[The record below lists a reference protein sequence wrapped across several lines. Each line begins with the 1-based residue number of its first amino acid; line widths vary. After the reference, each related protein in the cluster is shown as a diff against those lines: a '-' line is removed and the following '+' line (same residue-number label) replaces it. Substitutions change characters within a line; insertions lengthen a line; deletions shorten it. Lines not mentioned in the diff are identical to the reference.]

1 MNLKLAALLK
11 SKIFIACA
19 SSVAAVTTAVAVAV
33 AVNQPD
39 AYRMIKIFDL
49 IGSAT
54 IERSGIGE
62 LDAYTEM
69 NLESGD
75 IVDVHDGSTMHL
87 NLDDDKYIQLDGGTR
102 LELIATGTASDS
114 LTTINLMEGTI
125 LNEITSPLS
134 ESSSYTVNT
143 PKSTMAVRGT
153 SFVVSV
159 EQNPDGSYMTNLY
172 AFHGVV
178 EVQLIDEEGNPKGET
193 VQVLEDQAVA
203 IMTTQNDAT
212 TNDANIDGFSFF
224 VVEDGEDG
232 TYRPV
237 SEGESPVTGF
247 DYNDIP
253 ESMLRQAL
261 STNNNNE
268 ISLDDV
274 VLQEILN
281 ALNGDQSSISGNDAV
296 SDNEAEEA
304 FSDSVSNNGAETS
317 DATISDNTVSEN
329 EASENE
335 IPITTSENSISENS
349 ASENSVSR
357 NTVSRNTT
365 SQNTVTTTTN
375 TSTTENSS
383 NHSSGSSSGATTETE
398 EEVEY
403 TVTFVGRNGEIL
415 ATETVLS
422 GESATAPSVESPVED
437 TTIPYTRYLFTD
449 WDSDFSNV
457 TSDITVTAQ
466 YEAMVHVVSYSA
478 RNVSSGEFEIIGTQN
493 VTDRLAADPSEFSIS
508 SDPFTIGSGENAV
521 TYQFTSWA
529 YSGSGI
535 SSDTTIEASYTSH
548 EACAVTFEFFD
559 SDGNE
564 ASQTYYVPYGKTLAE
579 AGYTA
584 PSVTTY
590 EKEENG
596 ITREYT
602 FAGWDTDTTQAV
614 TTSLTITARYDV
626 GEIKTVTLVAYNGSS
641 YETFELAPGSTYT
654 LPTVDAN
661 SGWILATTDSS
672 YNGANASSYITQY
685 TPDYTTRPAT
695 GTVTVPETNVLYV
708 CVPYAY
714 VQIFKIRST
723 SDIGYYA
730 SYYLYGSATYGEF
743 ASSLGYTI
751 TDDTPVADVNGNLL
765 GYNWSHIAGRTCSS
779 TYSNIRVDA
788 EPID

>member
-19 SSVAAVTTAVAVAV
+19 SSVAAVTTAVAIAV

-75 IVDVHDGSTMHL
+75 IVDVHDGSIMHL

-212 TNDANIDGFSFF
+212 TNDANIDGYSFF
-224 VVEDGEDG
+224 VVEDGENG

-281 ALNGDQSSISGNDAV
+281 ALNGDQSSVSENDAV

-304 FSDSVSNNGAETS
+304 FSDSVSNNDAETS

-329 EASENE
+329 EITVPRQNVSENE
-335 IPITTSENSISENS
+335 LPVTPSENEVPVITVSENTVS
-349 ASENSVSR
+349 QNTVSQNTVSR

-365 SQNTVTTTTN
+365 TTTT
-375 TSTTENSS
+375 TTTTEDSS
-383 NHSSGSSSGATTETE
+383 ESSSSDSSGSSSSASENTA
-398 EEVEY
+398 EY
-403 TVTFVGRNGEIL
+403 TVTFVHGLTDEVL
-415 ATETVLS
+415 DTQTVPS
-422 GESATAPSVESPVED
+422 GESANAPGVSS
-437 TTIPYTRYLFTD
+437 PYTYDGKVYNFTG
-449 WDSDFSNV
+449 WSSDFSNI
-457 TSDITVTAQ
+457 TGDLTVTAQ
-466 YEAMVHVVSYSA
+466 FTVSTYTVTFSA
-478 RNVSSGEFEIIGTQN
+478 RNRTSGEYETVGDSLTVDYN
-493 VTDRLAADPSEFSIS
+493 TVLTDSQFPNIDTTA
-508 SDPFTIGSGENAV
+508 FTVGDTI
-521 TYQFTSWA
+521 YQFSNWA
-529 YSGSGI
+529 YADSGI
-535 SSDTTIEASYTSH
+535 TSNTTIEANYTQTAATH
-548 EACAVTFEFFD
+548 TVTFNYND
-559 SDGNE
+559 ANGN
-564 ASQTYYVPYGKTLAE
+564 ATSTTQTVNHGDTVTPNF
-579 AGYTA
+579 TA
-584 PSVTTY
+584 P
-590 EKEENG
+590 
-596 ITREYT
+596 
-602 FAGWDTDTTQAV
+602 
-614 TTSLTITARYDV
+614 
-626 GEIKTVTLVAYNGSS
+626 
-641 YETFELAPGSTYT
+641 TYT
-654 LPTVDAN
+654 LS
-661 SGWILATTDSS
+661 SGGTT
-672 YNGANASSYITQY
+672 TQY
-685 TPDYTTRPAT
+685 TPNGWDKNISQAITENITFTAQYTETPLT
-695 GTVTVPETNVLYV
+695 HTVTVSWRDASGAAQSTTQTVNHG
-708 CVPYAY
+708 AN
-714 VQIFKIRST
+714 RST
-723 SDIGYYA
+723 VNLPDLTGVEYREEVNGTITVYHYANWSNGAATITESCTIEALYSVESTTHYVYFKYWNADGSAMTTAVRQVADGNYIALDDIPSPPNYTYNGYTYSCDGWTSELGNGTYFSITSSVTFTA
-730 SYYLYGSATYGEF
+730 SYSPL
-743 ASSLGYTI
+743 
-751 TDDTPVADVNGNLL
+751 
-765 GYNWSHIAGRTCSS
+765 
-779 TYSNIRVDA
+779 
-788 EPID
+788 

>member
-212 TNDANIDGFSFF
+212 TNDANIDGYSFF

-281 ALNGDQSSISGNDAV
+281 TLNGDQSSVSGNDTV
-296 SDNEAEEA
+296 SENEAEETL
-304 FSDSVSNNGAETS
+304 SNSVSNNGAETS

-329 EASENE
+329 EVTVPRQHVSENE
-335 IPITTSENSISENS
+335 LPVTPSENVVPVITVSENTVS
-349 ASENSVSR
+349 QNTVSR

-365 SQNTVTTTTN
+365 TTTT
-375 TSTTENSS
+375 TTATTEDSS
-383 NHSSGSSSGATTETE
+383 ESSSSGSSGSSSSASENTA
-398 EEVEY
+398 EY
-403 TVTFVGRNGEIL
+403 TVTFVHGLTSEVL
-415 ATETVLS
+415 DTQTVPS
-422 GESATAPSVESPVED
+422 GESASAPGITSTYYYDGKV
-437 TTIPYTRYLFTD
+437 YNFTG
-449 WDSDFSNV
+449 WSSDFSNI
-457 TSDITVTAQ
+457 TGDLTVTAQ
-466 YEAMVHVVSYSA
+466 FTVSTYTVTFSA
-478 RNVSSGEFEIIGTQN
+478 RNRTSGEYETVGDSLTVDYN
-493 VTDRLAADPSEFSIS
+493 TVLTDSQFPSI
-508 SDPFTIGSGENAV
+508 DTTAFTVGDTI
-521 TYQFTSWA
+521 YQFSDWA
-529 YSGSGI
+529 YADSGI
-535 SSDTTIEASYTSH
+535 TSNTTIEANYTQTAATH
-548 EACAVTFEFFD
+548 TVTFQSYD
-559 SDGNE
+559 DDGELVSKNFTV
-564 ASQTYYVPYGKTLAE
+564 AHGNIFPQSSIPIPLVSHTQTVNG
-579 AGYTA
+579 
-584 PSVTTY
+584 TT
-590 EKEENG
+590 
-596 ITREYT
+596 TEYSPT
-602 FAGWDTDTTQAV
+602 GVWDGDTTQPI
-614 TTSLTITARYDV
+614 TEDRTFMMQYTSEVISYTVGFNYFNSDGSAARTEVQVAPNSLVPSDEIPAPPNYNQNTGGNEYLPVKFNSWENFDPNSTTITSPLEVNAVYEPT
-626 GEIKTVTLVAYNGSS
+626 GAPGFTVTG
-641 YETFELAPGSTYT
+641 
-654 LPTVDAN
+654 
-661 SGWILATTDSS
+661 
-672 YNGANASSYITQY
+672 
-685 TPDYTTRPAT
+685 
-695 GTVTVPETNVLYV
+695 
-708 CVPYAY
+708 
-714 VQIFKIRST
+714 
-723 SDIGYYA
+723 
-730 SYYLYGSATYGEF
+730 
-743 ASSLGYTI
+743 
-751 TDDTPVADVNGNLL
+751 
-765 GYNWSHIAGRTCSS
+765 
-779 TYSNIRVDA
+779 
-788 EPID
+788 